1 LHPHNIK
8 SLCKEQ
14 TLNKQ
19 NMDKKFKS
27 GDVVVLKSGSPK
39 MTVKEYRQ
47 KDVFDPQIPL
57 KVIGKKDTT
66 IVVCEYYANNELQ
79 CVDHEQDSLELSQS

>member
-1 LHPHNIK
+1 
-8 SLCKEQ
+8 
-14 TLNKQ
+14 
-19 NMDKKFKS
+19 
-27 GDVVVLKSGSPK
+27 
-39 MTVKEYRQ
+39 MTVKEYSQ

-57 KVIGKKDTT
+57 KVNDKKDTT